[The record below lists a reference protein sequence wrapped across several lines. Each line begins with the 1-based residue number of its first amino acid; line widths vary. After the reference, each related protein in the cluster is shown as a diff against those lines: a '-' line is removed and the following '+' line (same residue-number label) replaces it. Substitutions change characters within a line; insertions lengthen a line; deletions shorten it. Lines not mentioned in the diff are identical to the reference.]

1 MLLNNYAWCNGT
13 GDFFGTLLTNFAKN
27 VFNDGGPRAQKLDID
42 DGPKDEQAL
51 IQGTG
56 GELTFE
62 QELEQINKELKMKH
76 ASDPG
81 YKPSYKEV
89 EDLLEKQLEED
100 EYEMEETI
108 VKEATDPTES
118 KTALETLEQDDYEKL
133 QEKTKKVYEID
144 GEFQATHGM
153 ADAVANKYGE
163 DVSITV
169 EDEEG
174 NQYSVSSDLLHDKLS
189 APEDSKF
196 EKNAEEIAEDLS
208 RGKGYDMVAGRESV
222 ANWQQEETQVQ
233 HSPVDG
239 DISEQ
244 EAIMQELQ
252 RQAKKQGTEVPRWPQ
267 YEDAKKNTMPKPS
280 SGNHLGSLPPAGSQI
295 AEGVVEAPDESIEE
309 GVEEG
314 RVAKPKEL
322 MTWEE
327 LQHFEA
333 AEAHSPR
340 IRFHLQVLA
349 RPDPSAMEPVGV
361 QDEYVRSVS
370 GCLIRVSCPTSPLLV
385 ISSFLFLR
393 IPPSNSIH

>member
-1 MLLNNYAWCNGT
+1 MI
-13 GDFFGTLLTNFAKN
+13 
-27 VFNDGGPRAQKLDID
+27 NDK
-42 DGPKDEQAL
+42 
-51 IQGTG
+51 
-56 GELTFE
+56 
-62 QELEQINKELKMKH
+62 LKMKH

-108 VKEATDPTES
+108 VKEATDPEES
-118 KTALETLEQDDYEKL
+118 IAALETLEQDDYKKL
-133 QEKTKKVYEID
+133 QEKTEKVYEID

-174 NQYSVSSDLLHDKLS
+174 NQYAVSSDLLHDKIS
-189 APEDSKF
+189 GPEDSKF
-196 EKNAEEIAEDLS
+196 EENAEEIAEDLS

-222 ANWQQEETQVQ
+222 ENWQEEETQIQ
-233 HSPVDG
+233 DTPVDG

-252 RQAKKQGTEVPRWPQ
+252 RRAKKQGTEVPRWPQ

-280 SGNHLGSLPPAGSQI
+280 SGNMPGSLPPAGSKI
-295 AEGVVEAPDESIEE
+295 GEGVVEASDESIAE

-314 RVAKPKEL
+314 RVAKPKQL

-327 LQHFEA
+327 LQHYEA

-349 RPDPSAMEPVGV
+349 RPDPSAMDTTGV
-361 QDEYVRSVS
+361 EDEYVRSVS
-370 GCLIRVSCPTSPLLV
+370 GCVIRVSCPTPSLPGILPLLHEA
-385 ISSFLFLR
+385 SRFHKLTLSDFPLFLGHR
-393 IPPSNSIH
+393 GGSRVLLHYERHLGAWLWRVLQQHPCQRGPRWLQHHL